1 VKVIRRVLTYAA
13 VGALIGGVGAGI
25 MFGRGGAPD
34 SSGNQSW
41 AVIMVPT
48 FALIGSIM
56 GALNALA
63 VSIWV
68 GLRDKRDTRW
78 DNQKS

>member
-1 VKVIRRVLTYAA
+1 MRTIKRILTYAA

-25 MFGRGGAPD
+25 LFGRGGAPD

-48 FALIGSIM
+48 FALIGAIM
-56 GALNALA
+56 GALNALV

-68 GLRDKRDTRW
+68 ALRDKRDTSW

>member
-1 VKVIRRVLTYAA
+1 VKIVKRVLTYAA

-25 MFGRGGAPD
+25 VFGRGGAPD

-48 FALIGSIM
+48 FALIGAIM
-56 GALNALA
+56 GSLNALV

-68 GLRDKRDTRW
+68 VLRDKRDI
-78 DNQKS
+78 

>member
-1 VKVIRRVLTYAA
+1 MRTIKRILTYAA

-25 MFGRGGAPD
+25 LFGRGGAPD

-48 FALIGSIM
+48 FALIGAII
-56 GALNALA
+56 GALNALV

-68 GLRDKRDTRW
+68 ALRDKRDTSW

>member
-1 VKVIRRVLTYAA
+1 MKTIKRVLIYAA
-13 VGALIGGVGAGI
+13 VGALLGGVGAGI
-25 MFGRGGAPD
+25 MFGSHGAPD

-48 FALIGSIM
+48 FALIGAIM
-56 GALNALA
+56 GALNGLV

-68 GLRDKRDTRW
+68 ALRDKRDARW

>member
-1 VKVIRRVLTYAA
+1 MTRTGQIIKRLLTYSAI
-13 VGALIGGVGAGI
+13 GALIGGVGAGI
-25 MFGRGGAPD
+25 LFGRDGPPD

-48 FALIGSIM
+48 FALIGAIM
-56 GALNALA
+56 GALNALV

-68 GLRDKRDTRW
+68 ALRDKGDI
-78 DNQKS
+78 